1 MDPLWS
7 PVVATSGN
15 QRQTDARRS
24 GENKPKPLPWVATG
38 CLRRSMVRRGSPVR
52 VRKRALF
59 AGVFRNVV
67 DPLHKRAN
75 VMRTW
80 LANALQSGRFVRWAS
95 TGRSPCKQ
103 ALSVVSMGENAT
115 PSLQRG
121 GQLALPLWARF
132 VPLNAI
138 VCCPSLATAS
148 QAAHR
153 LPAKPVVLVWE
164 TDASLARNRP
174 RNPVGDSRVSKSRS
188 RGQRARRAGP
198 H

>member
-1 MDPLWS
+1 LQ
-7 PVVATSGN
+7 PVANSGKSTEHGN
-15 QRQTDARRS
+15 GGNT
-24 GENKPKPLPWVATG
+24 PKPLPWVATG

-95 TGRSPCKQ
+95 TGSSAKSLQTGFIRC
-103 ALSVVSMGENAT
+103 LDGRERD